1 MRLKPWQTP
10 FVARRQG
17 ICQAGGAL
25 HTMAVLEAYQADLLK
40 DQGHGLSPKAVA
52 ELCHTTDLALW
63 ATKQTVAA
71 IGRSM
76 VAVVM
81 ERHQWLHFFRIKE
94 KYKYFLLDAPI
105 SPSGLFGTSIETVVE
120 RFKEISRRCIPCK
133 VESRPSASLKPT
145 DPSPGGSW
153 RQELKTS
160 VAAHAPHL

>member
-1 MRLKPWQTP
+1 M
-10 FVARRQG
+10 ARRQAV
-17 ICQAGGAL
+17 CQAGGAL

-40 DQGHGLSPKAVA
+40 DLDQGHGLSRKAVA
-52 ELCHTTDLALW
+52 ELCHTTDLAFW

-81 ERHQWLHFFRIKE
+81 ERHQWLNFLGIKE

-120 RFKEISRRCIPCK
+120 RFKEMYP
-133 VESRPSASLKPT
+133 LY
-145 DPSPGGSW
+145 G
-153 RQELKTS
+153 
-160 VAAHAPHL
+160 